1 MKIQPSI
8 QIPGYWARSAC
19 GHEHLFKGL
28 THVIIDLVVGFF
40 GCFFFTLSASTPKWD
55 VISVKGVKADKLKKT
70 KKLST
75 TRSVQ
80 KFAIKLIL
88 GSELS

>member
-8 QIPGYWARSAC
+8 QTPGYWARSAC

-40 GCFFFTLSASTPKWD
+40 GFFFLLCQLQHLNGMSLVLK
-55 VISVKGVKADKLKKT
+55 VLKLT
-70 KKLST
+70 N
-75 TRSVQ
+75 
-80 KFAIKLIL
+80 
-88 GSELS
+88 